1 MARVAGAND
10 SCVQSRSKFY
20 IKPLTLSILQIVR
33 RNKRIAN
40 MSGVQ
45 DVTDEVKNLLLDEVT
60 GERVSK
66 TELKKRQKAREK
78 DAKKAEREAT
88 RQAPP
93 PPKKKAA
100 SAEEDDAKLNPN
112 VSQLTTCSV
121 LQKTQS
127 ISVASVATVLNLHW
141 VQRME
146 DLVLTSRC
154 SNTSKSG
161 RGPLSA

>member
-1 MARVAGAND
+1 MVGAND
-10 SCVQSRSKFY
+10 SRVQSRSKFY

-112 VSQLTTCSV
+112 VSQSTTCSV

-146 DLVLTSRC
+146 DHMLTSRC